1 MEQRKK
7 LKVLLSV
14 LVILGSLLLF
24 PLNVFATQSRTENFD
39 KSYSLGNNQVDNL
52 VNVAQ
57 KQIGKRKSELGY
69 TEAWCAD
76 FVCDCAKLTGMAN
89 NIIPYNY
96 GSRGACTSLYN
107 YMLNNCSARSVS
119 SREKGDI
126 IFYYCSGCGRYVHT
140 GIVLDGTYSI
150 EGNYGGKVTK
160 VQNSYTDS
168 AGHKMSSGTITRR
181 YLRPNYG
188 SNSHQSN
195 HNPYGCL
202 DSCSGG
208 AGVVNISGWAK
219 DDDAPDQGVEL
230 HVYIGGPVGSA
241 EGEGHGGIYANKHR
255 SDVGNHAYS
264 ETIKTNK
271 TGRQEIYIYGINIG
285 GGTNP
290 LIATGTVNIDPAY
303 HNPVG
308 FLDSCSGGK
317 GVVNISGWTKDD
329 DAPDAGLDIHVYIGG
344 SAGSGVSPQGFRA
357 DKYRSDVGKHA
368 FWETI
373 KTNKTGVQEVY
384 VYAINVG
391 GGGNTLIG
399 KGTVTIDPAE
409 IRGSEMSSGYNRV
422 LPDGDYLIASAA
434 NPQYYLD
441 IQGSAVPAA
450 NNTNVALCGPLSGEP
465 PVYEIWTITYT
476 NGFYRISQK
485 GAGVSL
491 DVYGADTLQGQNVQV
506 YGNSSS
512 SAQKWAISRNNRNG
526 YRIQAKCSGYSLDI
540 NNGTIANGTNVHQY
554 SGNDS
559 AAQEWIFIPYKPSQ
573 DMQNGRYIIL
583 TDLDRTVEVDVP
595 GDTGDVPN
603 EANIQLWKDTALSRY
618 NSFDITKLSN
628 GYYKIIHA
636 ASGKAL
642 DLYGG
647 GTALGSNISLHDA
660 NGSTA
665 QQWAITNAGGDSFI
679 VWARC
684 SGMVMDVDHAKTA
697 NGTNIAQHT
706 YSGWLN
712 QKWHFVKA
720 EYPVTYDLM
729 GGQGNPEKQTK
740 YYKSALKLS
749 SSVPTRTGYIFKGWS
764 DSKNSGGSVYAPG
777 STYTKDADLRLYA
790 VWEKDPVPVL
800 SVSQNAGILIAAVS
814 NMDYVKE
821 YGFVYA
827 KGSNVTL
834 EIPGRTRIAYSKVD
848 SSGRYSFDATELT
861 GCTIRAYAVYTDKDG
876 ITQVIYSDPISQ

>member
-1 MEQRKK
+1 MTRKK
-7 LKVLLSV
+7 SKLCLLTLSA
-14 LVILGSLLLF
+14 LSLSF
-24 PLNVFATQSRTENFD
+24 FQSNVFAEENMDSAKYQIAEFEELTEENGYIYLLDEKLPRSEELKKIMPDSLRAVTEENEEINIPVEWYCDEGEYYDDTAYTIVFEPEFDTEVYHVEEECELPLFYVDVKAREEYKPSTFNLTGKGNEDTCYNFLRNSVGLNCASSCGILGNLYIECSFNPLAYNSKENAWGICQWRGSRLSQLQSRYPNTWKTIGSQLNFLVD
-39 KSYSLGNNQVDNL
+39 EFNGVDYSGPKTLSYLRGRADNSNGAQEAAQYFAQYFERCAASTYASRKSWAVKFYNDRGSVPPPAPQPGEQEEIEYYPACSSSHTSLVDALKSIGVDSSYANRAQIAGLNGISDYSGS
-52 VNVAQ
+52 VAQ
-57 KQIGKRKSELGY
+57 NNHMLSLLKQGKLIKS
-69 TEAWCAD
+69 
-76 FVCDCAKLTGMAN
+76 K
-89 NIIPYNY
+89 
-96 GSRGACTSLYN
+96 R
-107 YMLNNCSARSVS
+107 
-119 SREKGDI
+119 
-126 IFYYCSGCGRYVHT
+126 
-140 GIVLDGTYSI
+140 
-150 EGNYGGKVTK
+150 TK
-160 VQNSYTDS
+160 
-168 AGHKMSSGTITRR
+168 
-181 YLRPNYG
+181 PN
-188 SNSHQSN
+188 
-195 HNPYGCL
+195 
-202 DSCSGG
+202 
-208 AGVVNISGWAK
+208 
-219 DDDAPDQGVEL
+219 
-230 HVYIGGPVGSA
+230 
-241 EGEGHGGIYANKHR
+241 
-255 SDVGNHAYS
+255 
-264 ETIKTNK
+264 
-271 TGRQEIYIYGINIG
+271 
-285 GGTNP
+285 
-290 LIATGTVNIDPAY
+290 
-303 HNPVG
+303 
-308 FLDSCSGGK
+308 
-317 GVVNISGWTKDD
+317 
-329 DAPDAGLDIHVYIGG
+329 
-344 SAGSGVSPQGFRA
+344 
-357 DKYRSDVGKHA
+357 
-368 FWETI
+368 
-373 KTNKTGVQEVY
+373 
-384 VYAINVG
+384 
-391 GGGNTLIG
+391 
-399 KGTVTIDPAE
+399 E
-409 IRGSEMSSGYNRV
+409 IRGSEMSSGYDRV

-573 DMQNGRYIIL
+573 DMPNGRYIIL

-684 SGMVMDVDHAKTA
+684 SGMVMDADHAKTA

-706 YSGWLN
+706 YSGSSN

-749 SSVPTRTGYIFKGWS
+749 SSVPIRTGYIFKGWS

-790 VWEKDPVPVL
+790 VWEKDPVPVI
-800 SVSQNAGILIAAVS
+800 SVSQKAGILTAAVS

-834 EIPGRTRIAYSKVD
+834 ETPGRTRTAYSKVD
-848 SSGRYSFDATELT
+848 SNGRYSFDATELT
-861 GCTIRAYAVYTDKDG
+861 GCTIKAYVVYTDENG
-876 ITQVIYSDPISQ
+876 NTQVIYSDPISR

>member
-1 MEQRKK
+1 MKEKK
-7 LKVLLSV
+7 RIKNIWMLLIGIIALIMLS
-14 LVILGSLLLF
+14 
-24 PLNVFATQSRTENFD
+24 PTAVFADAISDAMQKVINVYPNSCSYFTSD
-39 KSYSLGNNQVDNL
+39 GKSDSNSGDPRCSL
-52 VNVAQ
+52 VNIPSRGGLPSGRTVRDARGGDAHSCHAFAEYVWYVMFGHCTNTQ
-57 KQIGKRKSELGY
+57 TRKISASELRVGDFIRFSGHSAIY
-69 TEAWCAD
+69 LGEDASNYYVYDSNWATPAD
-76 FVCDCAKLTGMAN
+76 NKVR
-89 NIIPYNY
+89 YNHKISK
-96 GSRGACTSLYN
+96 SRGIEACYRAT
-107 YMLNNCSARSVS
+107 
-119 SREKGDI
+119 
-126 IFYYCSGCGRYVHT
+126 
-140 GIVLDGTYSI
+140 
-150 EGNYGGKVTK
+150 
-160 VQNSYTDS
+160 NSPESTP
-168 AGHKMSSGTITRR
+168 G
-181 YLRPNYG
+181 
-188 SNSHQSN
+188 QSN
-195 HNPYGCL
+195 HDPYGCL

-399 KGTVTIDPAE
+399 KGTVNIDPAE

-422 LPDGDYLIASAA
+422 LPDGDYLIASASK
-434 NPQYYLD
+434 PQYYLD

-465 PVYEIWTITYT
+465 PVHDIWTITYT

-506 YGNSSS
+506 YGNSGS

-526 YRIQAKCSGYSLDI
+526 YQIQAKCSGYALDI
-540 NNGTIANGTNVHQY
+540 ANGTIANGTNVHQHPV
-554 SGNDS
+554 NAS
-559 AAQEWIFIPYKPSQ
+559 AAQEWSFIPYKPSQ

-706 YSGWLN
+706 YSGSSN

-729 GGQGNPEKQTK
+729 GGQGNPEKQIK

-749 SSVPTRTGYIFKGWS
+749 AAVPRKTGYIFKGWS
-764 DSKNSGGSVYAPG
+764 DSKNQGGSVYAPG

-800 SVSQNAGILIAAVS
+800 SVSQKAGTLTAAVS

-834 EIPGRTRIAYSKVD
+834 ESPGRTRTAYSKVD

-861 GCTIRAYAVYTDKDG
+861 GCTIRAYAAYTDEDG
-876 ITQVIYSDPISQ
+876 TTQVIYSDPISR

>member
-1 MEQRKK
+1 MKEKK
-7 LKVLLSV
+7 RIKNIWILLIGIIALIMLK
-14 LVILGSLLLF
+14 
-24 PLNVFATQSRTENFD
+24 PTAVFADAISDAMQKVINVYPNSCSYFTSDGRSDSNSSDSRC
-39 KSYSLGNNQVDNL
+39 SL
-52 VNVAQ
+52 VNIPSRGGLPSGRTVRDARGGDAWSCHAFAEYVWYVMFGHCTNTQ
-57 KQIGKRKSELGY
+57 TRKISASELRVGDFIRFSGHSAIY
-69 TEAWCAD
+69 LGEDASNYYVYDSNWATPAD
-76 FVCDCAKLTGMAN
+76 NKVR
-89 NIIPYNY
+89 YNHKISK
-96 GSRGACTSLYN
+96 SRGIEACYRAT
-107 YMLNNCSARSVS
+107 
-119 SREKGDI
+119 
-126 IFYYCSGCGRYVHT
+126 
-140 GIVLDGTYSI
+140 
-150 EGNYGGKVTK
+150 
-160 VQNSYTDS
+160 NSPDP
-168 AGHKMSSGTITRR
+168 AHD
-181 YLRPNYG
+181 
-188 SNSHQSN
+188 
-195 HNPYGCL
+195 PYGCL

-208 AGVVNISGWAK
+208 AGVVNIAGWAK

-241 EGEGHGGIYANKHR
+241 EGEGHSGIYANKHR

-271 TGRQEIYIYGINIG
+271 TGRQDIYIYGINIG
-285 GGTNP
+285 GETNP
-290 LIATGTVNIDPAY
+290 LIATGTVTIDPAY

-308 FLDSCSGGK
+308 CLDSCSGGK

-368 FWETI
+368 FCETI

-399 KGTVTIDPAE
+399 KGTVTIAPAE
-409 IRGSEMSSGYNRV
+409 IRGSEMSSGYDRV
-422 LPDGDYLIASAA
+422 LPDGDYLIASASK
-434 NPQYYLD
+434 PQYYLD

-465 PVYEIWTITYT
+465 PVHDIWTITYT

-485 GAGVSL
+485 GTGVSL

-506 YGNSSS
+506 YGNSGS

-526 YRIQAKCSGYSLDI
+526 YQIQAKCSGYALDI
-540 NNGTIANGTNVHQY
+540 ANGTIANGTNIHQHPA
-554 SGNDS
+554 NAS
-559 AAQEWIFIPYKPSQ
+559 AAQEWSFIPYKPSQ
-573 DMQNGRYIIL
+573 DMPNGRYIIL

-628 GYYKIIHA
+628 GYYKIIHT

-642 DLYGG
+642 NLYGG

-706 YSGWLN
+706 YSGSSN

-720 EYPVTYDLM
+720 EYQVTYDLM

-749 SSVPTRTGYIFKGWS
+749 TAVPRKAGYIFKGWS
-764 DSKNSGGSVYAPG
+764 GSKNSGGSVYAPG

-800 SVSQNAGILIAAVS
+800 SVSQNAGILTAAVS
-814 NMDYVKE
+814 NMEYVKE

-834 EIPGRTRIAYSKVD
+834 ETPGRTRTAYSKVD
-848 SSGRYSFDATELT
+848 SSGRYSFDAAELT
-861 GCTIRAYAVYTDKDG
+861 GCTIRAYVLYTDQNG
-876 ITQVIYSDPISQ
+876 NEQVVYSESYAR